1 MLGLVS
7 RVGAQA
13 FSIKHFSFFII
24 IGLVACWSACSNA
37 ERELTQLIK
46 RSLRDDAT
54 ITVNEWSQ
62 LENLVNA
69 NDKLSF
75 YDSNNELC
83 KLIDEIGKELSR
95 SERNP
100 LPYPPTV
107 SACTPPPTVE
117 VDTFHVYLENS
128 ASMDG
133 YMNGLT
139 EFKEVLYHILTELK
153 GNDVGI
159 KFAFIN
165 EETYDFDTQ
174 EINEFIEFL
183 EPNNMRGMGNRGDT
197 ELNHIIRNVLAQQ
210 KDDRHP
216 VILISDYIFS
226 VKDIRSVDGDLPKAK
241 YTLKTE
247 IQKLDSKENAIL
259 VMQYFSNFIGTYYD
273 YKNARNTINASRP
286 YYIWVIGS
294 LNTVK
299 DFMEDYYVTQAKG
312 FQEYF
317 VIANDDAFDPPY
329 YAVLGATKRKGRFR
343 KCREQ
348 SSEDCIEGIKF
359 EGRGE
364 SEGELQFAVAIDLSA
379 LPVADSYKME
389 TKNYLVESIKSN
401 ELKIVEVL
409 KVSDIE
415 ANDERYQGS
424 ATHILV
430 VGTTKA
436 SLSQQDQQIKI
447 KLRNQIPQ
455 WIYESST
462 LDDTEIKSDASLLTK
477 TFGFEYLATGA
488 FEALNSP
495 ALDKCFFWEIPI
507 RISNEQ

>member
-1 MLGLVS
+1 MLGLIS
-7 RVGAQA
+7 QGRAQTFA
-13 FSIKHFSFFII
+13 RKLFNFFVIL
-24 IGLVACWSACSNA
+24 GLIMCFYACSNA
-37 ERELTQLIK
+37 EGELTQLIK
-46 RSLRDDAT
+46 RSLRGDAT
-54 ITVNEWSQ
+54 ITANEWSQ
-62 LENLVNA
+62 LENLVKG
-69 NDKLSF
+69 NDGLSI
-75 YDSNNELC
+75 YEAKNELC
-83 KLIDEIGKELSR
+83 TLIDEIGKELSQ

-107 SACTPPPTVE
+107 SACAATLTAQ
-117 VDTFHVYLENS
+117 VDTFNVYLENS

-165 EETYDFDTQ
+165 KETYDFDTQ

-183 EPNNMRGMGNRGDT
+183 QPSNMRGMGSRGDT

-210 KDDRHP
+210 KDDGHP
-216 VILISDYIFS
+216 IILISDYIFS
-226 VKDIRSVDGDLPKAK
+226 VKDMHSVDGDLPKAK

-247 IQKLDSKENAIL
+247 VQKLDSKDNAIL
-259 VMQYFSNFIGTYYD
+259 VMQYFSNFAGNYYD
-273 YKNARNTINASRP
+273 YKNARSTINALRP

-294 LNTVK
+294 LDTVK
-299 DFMEDYYVTQAKG
+299 DFMEDYYITQAKG

-317 VIANDDAFDPPY
+317 VIANDNAFDSPY
-329 YAVLGATKRKGRFR
+329 YAVLGSTKRKGRFQ
-343 KCREQ
+343 KCRGQ
-348 SSEDCIEGIKF
+348 SIKGCIEGIRF
-359 EGRGE
+359 IERGE
-364 SEGELQFAVAIDLSA
+364 SEGELQFAVAVDLSDM
-379 LPVADSYKME
+379 PVADSYKME
-389 TKNYLVESIKSN
+389 TNNYLIEAIKSD

-409 KVSDIE
+409 KISDIE

-430 VGTTKA
+430 LKTTKA

-447 KLRNQIPQ
+447 KLRNRIPE
-455 WIYESST
+455 WVYKSST
-462 LDDTEIKSDASLLTK
+462 LDDTEIKSDASLLPK

-495 ALDKCFFWEIPI
+495 ALDKCFFWEIPV
-507 RISNEQ
+507 RINNEQ